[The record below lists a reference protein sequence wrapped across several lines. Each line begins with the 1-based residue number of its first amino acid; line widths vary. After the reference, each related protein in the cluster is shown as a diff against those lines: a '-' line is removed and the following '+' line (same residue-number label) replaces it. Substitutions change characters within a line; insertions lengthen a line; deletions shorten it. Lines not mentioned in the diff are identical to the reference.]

1 MAEPVAPIRTFRAVC
16 PDWPVV
22 AAGHRPDEPV
32 VVLFANRVV
41 ACSPAA
47 RAEGVEVGQR
57 RREAQGRCP
66 SAVVVERDVD
76 LEARMFTPLVSL
88 LDRYVPC
95 VELSVPGRFAF
106 AARGPSRLFGGDHA
120 LASSIL
126 TDLEHELDQR
136 GWRGAMGVGIADG
149 SFAADLAARR
159 AVGGVPLVVDPGAS
173 AAFLA
178 SFPITVLD
186 PPALTQVL
194 SRLGLRTIGAF
205 AALDAGDVV
214 GRFGAEG
221 RRAHRL
227 ALGLDD
233 DRGDPSAPPRDL
245 SVSTEIDPPAERS
258 DIVAFVARSLADS
271 LHESLSS
278 DGLAC
283 TRVLISVETEHGECL
298 ERLWRH
304 EGALSTAA
312 LVDRVRWQLDGWLDG
327 PESVRPTGG
336 VAHLRLVPD
345 EVVPAVG
352 RQLGFWGG
360 ESAADERAARALTR
374 VQVLLGPSSV
384 LVPEVRG
391 GRGPAERVVAV
402 PFGGTD
408 RSVRAVGDAP
418 WPGAVPAPAPAI
430 VPPRP
435 LPVAV
440 LDREGRSVVVSG
452 RGSMSGEPAV
462 VLLDD
467 RHCVIDAWAGPWS
480 VDERWWDARTRRRR
494 ARLQVVLDDG
504 RALLMFVER
513 GRWYVEGFHD

>member
-1 MAEPVAPIRTFRAVC
+1 MGEHTAPVRTFFAVC

-22 AAGHRPDEPV
+22 AAGHRPDDPV
-32 VVLFANRVV
+32 VVLSSARVV

-47 RAEGVEVGQR
+47 RAEGVEAGQR

-66 SAVVVERDVD
+66 AAVVVERDPD
-76 LEARMFTPLVSL
+76 LEARRFAPLVAL

-95 VELSVPGRFAF
+95 VELSVPGRFSF
-106 AARGPSRLFGGDHA
+106 AARGPSRLFGGDRA
-120 LASSIL
+120 VAASIL
-126 TDLEHELDQR
+126 ADLEHELDAH
-136 GWRGAMGVGIADG
+136 GWRGAMGIGIADG
-149 SFAADLAARR
+149 SFAAQLAARR
-159 AVGGVPLVVDPGAS
+159 AVGGDPVVVEPGAS
-173 AAFLA
+173 ARFLA
-178 SFPITVLD
+178 RFPITMLE

-194 SRLGLRTIGAF
+194 SRLGLRTLGSY
-205 AALDAGDVV
+205 AALDAGDVI

-258 DIVAFVARSLADS
+258 DIVAFVARGLAEQ

-283 TRVLISVETEHGECL
+283 TRVLIAVETEHGECL

-304 EGALSTAA
+304 EGALSAAA

-384 LVPEVRG
+384 LVPELRG

-408 RSVRAVGDAP
+408 RAVRPVDDAP
-418 WPGAVPAPAPAI
+418 WPGAVPAPAPAL
-430 VPPRP
+430 VPARP
-435 LPVAV
+435 VSIEV
-440 LDREGRSVVVSG
+440 LDAAARSVVVGG
-452 RGSMSGEPAV
+452 RGSMSGPPAV
-462 VLLDD
+462 VVLDD
-467 RHCVIDAWAGPWS
+467 RPRGVIAWAGPWS
-480 VDERWWDARTRRRR
+480 VDERWWDQRSRRRR

-504 RALLMFVER
+504 RALLVFVER
-513 GRWYVEGFHD
+513 GCWYVEGFHD